1 MSSWFSYNR
10 LVKSIAK
17 GATKTDYTY
26 ENLYNS
32 VSKLSKKEIIFII
45 NKVYEEFLEKKE
57 TVKFK
62 FPVLLLIGDSDN
74 TGNVKKYNQKWAK
87 HEGYPLKTITNAAHN
102 SNVDNYEEF
111 NKITMEFLN
120 KL

>member
-1 MSSWFSYNR
+1 MDTNPFGHYYYSKWERYILTKVGIMSSWFSYNR

-17 GATKTDYTY
+17 GATKTDYAY

-32 VSKLSKKEIIFII
+32 VSKLS
-45 NKVYEEFLEKKE
+45 KKE

-74 TGNVKKYNQKWAK
+74 TGDVKKYNRK
-87 HEGYPLKTITNAAHN
+87 
-102 SNVDNYEEF
+102 
-111 NKITMEFLN
+111 
-120 KL
+120 